1 LTQTNPKKGPIEKK
15 TPHMQPKKPKGLSLG
30 VGLNLNHTETEKTEH
45 VNYGNY
51 VLVSEN
57 VRNLIKIKRKF
68 RAF

>member
-1 LTQTNPKKGPIEKK
+1 MTQTNPKKGQIEKK
-15 TPHMQPKKPKGLSLG
+15 TPHMHPKKPSLILG
-30 VGLNLNHTETEKTEH
+30 VGLNLNNTETEKTEH

-57 VRNLIKIKRKF
+57 VRNLIKIKKKF